1 VPDDVAT
8 FFERLRLSPRSYNNF
23 LRSLRTFF
31 AFAQNHGWLSKEAEL
46 LARVATR
53 AREGEIVEKGK
64 FHGRF
69 LRSEYFALQKCATQ
83 RNAACNIHAGC
94 SEPRRCNS
102 VRGDRMRAASKRN
115 SFFREPAAVGAGDTP
130 KLTAWLLIAGFQRFQ
145 LSVFRRFLRAINR

>member
-1 VPDDVAT
+1 MMPQLSSNVCGCRREAT
-8 FFERLRLSPRSYNNF
+8 IIFCEACGRFSRLPKTTVGSQKKLSCSRVL
-23 LRSLRTFF
+23 LR
-31 AFAQNHGWLSKEAEL
+31 
-46 LARVATR
+46 ARVR
-53 AREGEIVEKGK
+53 EIVEKGK

-69 LRSEYFALQKCATQ
+69 LPSEYFALQKCATQ